1 MFNQQQGQANGGG
14 LFGGAQNK
22 TTNPVLG
29 GGQGGGLFT
38 GATANQPTIG
48 TGATT
53 GAAAGGGIF
62 QNKTNTPSTS
72 LFNGGATGTGLTIGQ
87 NQQAPT
93 NTNPTNPPTV
103 GGGLFAQNNQNPS
116 TAGNQTGIFGN
127 KTNILNPGATGTT
140 ATTTTGTLLGNP
152 STTAAT
158 TTAVTGTNAQ
168 PGQQNN
174 AQQPANNIDV
184 SLTNEKLNP
193 LVQKWKRKI
202 QSQSENLLQIYT
214 SLGESLTQI
223 EQCSKYYENLAQ
235 ISQGL
240 NGQFDQ
246 INVEVKNIEQYQTQI
261 ESHLDIIRSKLIKQ
275 LELQGDSESNAFKQ
289 PIGEKIQAIDFGLAQ
304 IEKNVNQLIDEIN
317 PQKEQTQ
324 DSKKTIQESLNSYYQ
339 ILEKLEYDTI
349 NLQFKLQSVAE
360 KVADQI

>member
-1 MFNQQQGQANGGG
+1 MFGQAGQTGG

-22 TTNPVLG
+22 PVNPILG
-29 GGQGGGLFT
+29 GGQSGIFAG
-38 GATANQPTIG
+38 GATNQPTIG

-53 GAAAGGGIF
+53 GTPGGGIF
-62 QNKTNTPSTS
+62 QNKPTTQITS
-72 LFNGGATGTGLTIGQ
+72 LFNGGAATGPTIGQ
-87 NQQAPT
+87 AQQSPA
-93 NTNPTNPPTV
+93 NANPTNPPA
-103 GGGLFAQNNQNPS
+103 GGGLFLQNNQNPS
-116 TAGNQTGIFGN
+116 TTGNQPGIFGN
-127 KTNILNPGATGTT
+127 KTTTLNTGNITAITTQGTLLGNPATT
-140 ATTTTGTLLGNP
+140 ATTTT
-152 STTAAT
+152 AAT
-158 TTAVTGTNAQ
+158 GASAQ
-168 PGQQNN
+168 PGYQNS

-246 INVEVKNIEQYQTQI
+246 INVEVKNIEQYQIQL

-289 PIGEKIQAIDFGLAQ
+289 PIGEKIQSIDFGLTQ

>member
-1 MFNQQQGQANGGG
+1 MFGQQQGQGQTPSI
-14 LFGGAQNK
+14 FGAQNK
-22 TTNPVLG
+22 PANPVIG
-29 GGQGGGLFT
+29 GGQGGIFT
-38 GATANQPTIG
+38 GATNQP
-48 TGATT
+48 GATT
-53 GAAAGGGIF
+53 GGLGGGLF
-62 QNKTNTPSTS
+62 QQNKPTTQTTP
-72 LFNGGATGTGLTIGQ
+72 LFNQGATATGSIIGQ
-87 NQQAPT
+87 NQQAPA
-93 NTNPTNPPTV
+93 NTNPTNPPA
-103 GGGLFAQNNQNPS
+103 GGGLFTQNNQNNN
-116 TAGNQTGIFGN
+116 TAGNQSNIFGN
-127 KTNILNPGATGTT
+127 KT
-140 ATTTTGTLLGNP
+140 ATTTTTTAPATGSLLGNP
-152 STTAAT
+152 AT
-158 TTAVTGTNAQ
+158 TTAPATGTNAQ
-168 PGQQNN
+168 PGQQNS

-261 ESHLDIIRSKLIKQ
+261 ESHLDIIRSKLTKQ

-289 PIGEKIQAIDFGLAQ
+289 PIGEKIQAIDFGLSQ

-324 DSKKTIQESLNSYYQ
+324 DSKKTIQECLNSYYQ

-360 KVADQI
+360 KVADQV